1 MVCKPA
7 SIAFGCS
14 CALLVSDL
22 CAACDR
28 ETWNGQKL
36 EKTLVMKDL
45 KQRILDYN
53 FEEDEL
59 DEVGEMTSAD
69 ELFTVL
75 NQLLASD
82 DTEAV
87 NITLGFIRDFMTMN
101 LSPEREAIR
110 DRYPESSLVKTI
122 EQLLFRPNHHMRQAA
137 IYTVGKTRSYSS
149 VDTMTQAFYQFRD
162 SDPILL
168 PKLLGELDWIGGKAF
183 GECVMSMAES
193 PIYMTRWASIS
204 MLAFDD
210 LHDDEMYQR
219 KSLRLQQ
226 FRHDE
231 NILIRQEAEYTYQE
245 QRLSEEMSV
254 EDQLL
259 RREQRKIVR
268 QGKRGNRMKQLHQC
282 RKNLYEQKLKGFA
295 KEYEPKFYFD
305 AIATAFRNRLYLLKQ
320 ADYTIV
326 EFEAFIPQ
334 YVAFRE
340 QLRQTQKDNYT
351 FEELDIFIAS
361 YAEEPLI

>member
-1 MVCKPA
+1 
-7 SIAFGCS
+7 
-14 CALLVSDL
+14 
-22 CAACDR
+22 
-28 ETWNGQKL
+28 
-36 EKTLVMKDL
+36 MKDL

-53 FEEDEL
+53 FEEYEL
-59 DEVGEMTSAD
+59 DEVGEMTSAE

-75 NQLLASD
+75 NQLLESD
-82 DTEAV
+82 ETEAV
-87 NITLGFIRDFMTMN
+87 NMTLGFIRDFMTMN

-122 EQLLFRPNHHMRQAA
+122 EQLLFCPNHHMRQAA
-137 IYTVGKTRSYSS
+137 VRTLGKTCSYSS

-168 PKLLGELDWIGGKAF
+168 PKLLAEVDWLGGKAF
-183 GECVMSMAES
+183 DECVTSMAES
-193 PIYMTRWASIS
+193 PIYMTRWASILL
-204 MLAFDD
+204 LAFGDVRN
-210 LHDDEMYQR
+210 DEMYQL
-219 KSLRLQQ
+219 KSQRFQQ

-245 QRLSEEMSV
+245 QRLSREMLV
-254 EDQLL
+254 KDQML
-259 RREQRKIVR
+259 RQEQRKIVR
-268 QGKRGNRMKQLHQC
+268 QGKREHRMKQLHQC
-282 RKNLYEQKLKGFA
+282 RKNLSAQLRRGFA
-295 KEYEPKFYFD
+295 KEYEPKIDFD
-305 AIATAFRNRLYLLKQ
+305 TIATAFSNNLRWLKQ